1 MSQLW
6 LHSQARWLGSDSRA
20 SISFQHT
27 QTAEKVRA
35 WANVIAATA
44 PCTGHYHQSADAL
57 VTLEVRIVGRK
68 AIFTQRKIEA
78 TLTVSQ

>member
-6 LHSQARWLGSDSRA
+6 LHSQARRLGSDSRA
-20 SISFQHT
+20 SVSFQHT

-35 WANVIAATA
+35 WANVIVATA

-57 VTLEVRIVGRK
+57 VIRLLADDVVDAK
-68 AIFTQRKIEA
+68 NADADFA
-78 TLTVSQ
+78 C